1 MTRSA
6 FLTLTALLWLLPQ
19 LSLAADL
26 PEPIVEVE
34 FEKTQTIPGQFLPLR
49 ITILVPTWMPQPA
62 VFPSLDAPNVRVRLP
77 ERATSP
83 TSRRIDGEDW
93 SGVSRR
99 YMITPL
105 VPGRFSLPGGTV
117 DITYADPDNTSVP
130 LTTSLDLGA
139 IEIEGIVPE
148 GAEQLTPFIAAKTL
162 TLTQEISGETTDLKP
177 GDSIRRTVTVALT
190 GASPMM
196 LPQLTEVPQIEGFA
210 AYAET
215 PVLEEKD
222 DRGLLSGSR
231 KEVVTLMVQ
240 GNGQGDLP
248 ALELSWYDITSGTI
262 ETASLDAVPVTAT
275 GAPAVAR
282 ESLTRFDA
290 RIALAITTGLI
301 ALLALAYLCWPHLA
315 LMRRERRARYQKSK
329 AFARRRLLAAI
340 ARQDYP
346 ATVRALKLWA
356 ERPPHL
362 RQEDQVRIREALRLL
377 GANRYGA
384 RPRKTGQEDW
394 RILAD
399 SVRRSV
405 PDDRQDAGKHRLPL
419 LNP

>member
-1 MTRSA
+1 MTRCA
-6 FLTLTALLWLLPQ
+6 LLALTLLFWLLPRQ
-19 LSLAADL
+19 LLAADL
-26 PEPIVEVE
+26 PQPIVEVD

-105 VPGRFSLPGGTV
+105 VPGKFSLPGGAV
-117 DITYADPDNTSVP
+117 DVTYADPENTSEP
-130 LTTSLDLGA
+130 LTASLDLDS
-139 IEIEGIVPE
+139 IEIEGIVPD
-148 GAEQLTPFIAAKTL
+148 GAEQLSPFIAAKTVK
-162 TLTQEISGETTDLKP
+162 LTQEVSSETTDLKP
-177 GDSIRRTVTVALT
+177 GDSVRRTVTVTLT

-215 PVLEEKD
+215 PVLEEKE
-222 DRGLLSGSR
+222 DRGVLSGSR

-248 ALELSWYDITSGTI
+248 AIELSWYNITSKTV
-262 ETASLDAVPVTAT
+262 EAASLEAVPVSAT
-275 GAPAVAR
+275 GAPSAARQSLTGFGPQTILAAVAVLVVLL
-282 ESLTRFDA
+282 SLA
-290 RIALAITTGLI
+290 RLA
-301 ALLALAYLCWPHLA
+301 WPRLSQ
-315 LMRRERRARYQKSK
+315 MRKKRLARYKSSK
-329 AFARRRLLAAI
+329 AFARKCLLASI
-340 ARQDYP
+340 ARKDYP
-346 ATVRALKLWA
+346 ATLKALMTWE
-356 ERPPHL
+356 ERPPRLSQAQKQKVH
-362 RQEDQVRIREALRLL
+362 EALRPLS
-377 GANRYGA
+377 AQRYGNA
-384 RPRKTGQEDW
+384 QNTSGSAAWLSLEKAVNETPK
-394 RILAD
+394 
-399 SVRRSV
+399 
-405 PDDRQDAGKHRLPL
+405 RQLSWKKGSELPL

>member
-1 MTRSA
+1 MTRGA

-49 ITILVPTWMPQPA
+49 ITVLVPTWMPQPA
-62 VFPSLDAPNVRVRLP
+62 VFPTLDAPNVRVGLP

-83 TSRRIDGEDW
+83 TSRRIEGEDW

-105 VPGRFSLPGGTV
+105 VPGKFSLPGGAV

-130 LTTSLDLGA
+130 LTTSVDLGP
-139 IEIEGIVPE
+139 IEIEGIVPG

-162 TLTQEISGETTDLKP
+162 ELTQEISGETTDLKP

-248 ALELSWYDITSGTI
+248 AIELSWYNISSKTV
-262 ETASLDAVPVTAT
+262 ETASLKAVPVSAT
-275 GAPAVAR
+275 GAPAATR

-290 RIALAITTGLI
+290 RTVLAMATGLI
-301 ALLALAYLCWPHLA
+301 VLLVLAYLCWPHLA
-315 LMRRERRARYQKSK
+315 RMRRERRARYQKSK

-340 ARQDYP
+340 ASQDYP
-346 ATVRALKLWA
+346 ATVKALKIWT

-362 RQEDQVRIREALRLL
+362 RQKDQTRIREALHLL
-377 GANRYGA
+377 GADRYGDH
-384 RPRKTGQEDW
+384 PRKTGQEGW

-399 SVRRSV
+399 AVRRSV
-405 PDDRQDAGKHRLPL
+405 PDERQDTDKHALPL